1 MNYLFLLPQS
11 MLDKLESC
19 GKLSLPHCTLAKITE
34 EKRTHLTSTKTKIP
48 KKGVSSTL
56 IPNTTTPT
64 PPKNSL
70 HALIWSP
77 HHKTST

>member
-1 MNYLFLLPQS
+1 

-48 KKGVSSTL
+48 KKGVSF
-56 IPNTTTPT
+56 
-64 PPKNSL
+64 

-77 HHKTST
+77 HQKTSA